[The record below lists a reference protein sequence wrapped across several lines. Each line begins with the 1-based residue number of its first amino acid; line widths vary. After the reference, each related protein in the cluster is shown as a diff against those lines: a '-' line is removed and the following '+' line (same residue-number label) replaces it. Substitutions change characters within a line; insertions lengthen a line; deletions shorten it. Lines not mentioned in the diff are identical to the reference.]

1 MADRS
6 PAKRRYQVR
15 QTSCT
20 GRAVAAIATFGRSG
34 GLGAEQYGHVV
45 IAAHLDGVALDTIN
59 AECVAPKRNMGGRAS
74 NALSAAQAASDRALV
89 EVAERVSS
97 AGQPVVSLRVRGPR
111 ALKLTRR
118 VEGFVRADEI
128 VVFDGTEQHHRSAT
142 LTVTATVAVTELKR
156 AESPA
161 TTAGDV
167 AIPLTVPGVAGG
179 PPGGPSQ
186 AGRGA
191 PAGERTSKP
200 TWMEPR
206 WTPPDASSP
215 PPNGATPTISPR
227 LASRASCETRP
238 PAAKPLRST
247 SQPRLTSVIEAV
259 EAH

>member
-1 MADRS
+1 
-6 PAKRRYQVR
+6 
-15 QTSCT
+15 
-20 GRAVAAIATFGRSG
+20 
-34 GLGAEQYGHVV
+34 LGAEQYGHVV

-167 AIPLTVPGVAGG
+167 AIPLTVPGVPVRTGWRANVEADVDGTALDTAGCELAAAERRHAYDLAAACIA
-179 PPGGPSQ
+179 SVVRDAT
-186 AGRGA
+186 AGR
-191 PAGERTSKP
+191 
-200 TWMEPR
+200 
-206 WTPPDASSP
+206 
-215 PPNGATPTISPR
+215 
-227 LASRASCETRP
+227 
-238 PAAKPLRST
+238 
-247 SQPRLTSVIEAV
+247 
-259 EAH
+259 